1 MRRCT
6 ARAMKN
12 ALEELVADV
21 FGQLLRR
28 DATFCTCPQCFDDVV
43 TRTLNQA
50 RPRYISSSPV
60 GSAVTRVAL
69 SHEQA
74 KAEIAV
80 LVFEAMRLV
89 REHPRHGPEAQVP
102 MEEVAH

>member
-1 MRRCT
+1 
-6 ARAMKN
+6 MKN
-12 ALEELVADV
+12 ALEESVDHV
-21 FGQLLRR
+21 FAELRQR
-28 DATFCTCPQCFDDVV
+28 DATFCTCAQCHDDVV
-43 TRTLNQA
+43 TRALNQA

-80 LVFEAMRLV
+80 LVYDAMRLV
-89 REHPRHGPEAQVP
+89 REHPRHGEEATSP
-102 MEEVAH
+102 TGAMTH